1 MERSQYLPLIKD
13 QYEKLPYPLRDPED
27 EKKRL
32 SITQLEGL
40 DRMNYYCYSGKKD
53 FSRDFRTLIAG
64 GGTGDATIYLAEQLR
79 DTGAEIIHV
88 DLSTASIE
96 VAKQRAR

>member
-1 MERSQYLPLIKD
+1 MERSQYLPQVKD

-40 DRMNYYCYSGKKD
+40 DRVNYYCYSGK
-53 FSRDFRTLIAG
+53 
-64 GGTGDATIYLAEQLR
+64 
-79 DTGAEIIHV
+79 
-88 DLSTASIE
+88 
-96 VAKQRAR
+96 